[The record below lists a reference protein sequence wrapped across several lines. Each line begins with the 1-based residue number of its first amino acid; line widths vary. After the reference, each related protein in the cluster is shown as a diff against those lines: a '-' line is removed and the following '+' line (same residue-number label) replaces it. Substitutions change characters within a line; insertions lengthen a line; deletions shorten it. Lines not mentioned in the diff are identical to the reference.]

1 MILTKEFFCDMMR
14 VPLDRICYKTCIKNI
29 NEDGTFKIHRI
40 DLDDKSM
47 EKYEKY
53 INTIVKLLHSLDH
66 HTFYPFIAMWR
77 DNGVENVD
85 GWFNGGIKLPNQ
97 KMIRFYIMKKDASKF
112 STIPLGHMIRFW
124 DYECHGGKHT
134 ILEGEEAYD
143 EMMRLIDMHKDIIIN
158 DIIINDII
166 INDITKI
173 IIDNKYSLQNN
184 NIIENL

>member
-1 MILTKEFFCDMMR
+1 MIIIMTLTKEFFCDMMR
-14 VPLDRICYKTCIKNI
+14 APLDRTCYKTCIKNI

-47 EKYEKY
+47 EKYEEY

-112 STIPLGHMIRFW
+112 STLQLGHMIRFW
-124 DYECHGGKHT
+124 DYECHGGKHL
-134 ILEGEEAYD
+134 ILEGEEAY
-143 EMMRLIDMHKDIIIN
+143 N
-158 DIIINDII
+158 V
-166 INDITKI
+166 
-173 IIDNKYSLQNN
+173 
-184 NIIENL
+184 IENLY